1 MPKERWD
8 ADALFPDTIRARQGA
23 FLDDVARFDA
33 HFFNLSPD
41 EAANMDPQQRLAL
54 ETAWHALED
63 AGVDAASLAGTDM
76 GVMVGAHF
84 HDYLELL
91 RLHRGRSG
99 VGAYDRT
106 GTGGSVI
113 AGRIAHHLGIR
124 GPTSVVDTACSSSGV
139 ALHLAASAIRNG
151 ECNAMLVGGVQVNLA
166 PTTWTATSQIGMLSQ
181 AGKCRPFDADA
192 DGIVRGEGCAFLL
205 LRKLDDA
212 RKRGDRILGLLA
224 GSAVNH
230 DGKSNG
236 LTAPNGQAQ
245 EQVIRRA
252 MAAALVGPEDVAYV
266 HAHGTGTRLGDP
278 VESAALAAVWR
289 GASANTYVGSSKGA
303 VGHTESVAGI
313 VGVMIACM
321 ALARQQ
327 IPPTVGLATVNP
339 LVTDA
344 MRGTGLKVAPEGGL
358 LAWPRG
364 RASAASVSSFGYSG
378 TNVHLIV
385 RKADPASSP
394 EPRRTDGR
402 GALFVSARS
411 KSALRALL
419 VRYMRFFETT
429 EAPFPLICRT
439 AHAHAHAC
447 CHRRVVRVGCAC
459 AHRGDPCPRLRQ
471 RPDHPP
477 PGCRVRAACSE
488 RCH

>member
-1 MPKERWD
+1 MET
-8 ADALFPDTIRARQGA
+8 AIRGRVVRFFGTTPGA
-23 FLDDVARFDA
+23 IVATSEARFPKTTSGKIQRGE
-33 HFFNLSPD
+33 LRSMIL
-41 EAANMDPQQRLAL
+41 EARADGDQGNAPAAQPSAPTPQ
-54 ETAWHALED
+54 HAAELVTD
-63 AGVDAASLAGTDM
+63 VVACIAGV
-76 GVMVGAHF
+76 
-84 HDYLELL
+84 
-91 RLHRGRSG
+91 
-99 VGAYDRT
+99 
-106 GTGGSVI
+106 
-113 AGRIAHHLGIR
+113 
-124 GPTSVVDTACSSSGV
+124 VV
-139 ALHLAASAIRNG
+139 
-151 ECNAMLVGGVQVNLA
+151 
-166 PTTWTATSQIGMLSQ
+166 
-181 AGKCRPFDADA
+181 
-192 DGIVRGEGCAFLL
+192 
-205 LRKLDDA
+205 
-212 RKRGDRILGLLA
+212 
-224 GSAVNH
+224 
-230 DGKSNG
+230 
-236 LTAPNGQAQ
+236 
-245 EQVIRRA
+245 
-252 MAAALVGPEDVAYV
+252 
-266 HAHGTGTRLGDP
+266 
-278 VESAALAAVWR
+278 
-289 GASANTYVGSSKGA
+289 
-303 VGHTESVAGI
+303 